1 MANNAFANKR
11 PWKIVN
17 WTLVFYCIVAIC
29 VERESRRIKIVKM
42 LIMTT
47 MTENVY
53 CNLFAFFDRDCKK
66 RRKIHKLAF
75 STKLLW
81 KPFIF
86 IFLPWKFFCCPYC
99 KFNISNVN
107 EMEIIWVRMKK
118 IFERIRTWDIGSSR
132 TFLVILFELFW
143 TFRLFFGL
151 FYIFKDFFELFDIFC
166 NFSNFR
172 VRLAWL
178 SFSLKVTMSHYYY
191 ISE

>member
-1 MANNAFANKR
+1 MKDCKLDIGFLLQSRNLCWERKSSNKNCKIADHDANDRKCLLQF
-11 PWKIVN
+11 V
-17 WTLVFYCIVAIC
+17 C
-29 VERESRRIKIVKM
+29 
-42 LIMTT
+42 
-47 MTENVY
+47 
-53 CNLFAFFDRDCKK
+53 FFDRDCKK

-81 KPFIF
+81 KTFIF

-143 TFRLFFGL
+143 TFRLFFWTSLHFLRL
-151 FYIFKDFFELFDIFC
+151 FWT
-166 NFSNFR
+166 FR
-172 VRLAWL
+172 HFL
-178 SFSLKVTMSHYYY
+178 
-191 ISE
+191 